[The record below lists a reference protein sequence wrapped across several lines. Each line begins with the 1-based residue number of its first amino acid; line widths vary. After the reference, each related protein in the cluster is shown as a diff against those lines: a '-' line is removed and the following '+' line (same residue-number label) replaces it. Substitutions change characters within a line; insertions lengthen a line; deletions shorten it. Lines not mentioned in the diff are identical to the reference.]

1 MSQFILDEQLAAN
14 EVVAPF
20 QERHKAK
27 RLADLRPDKHVLDD
41 RIPEILLTLNQPTFI
56 TIDQDFW
63 DARWCNPGY
72 CILYFALERRS
83 AGITPR
89 PLAGTTAP
97 PRVPYSGRAH
107 GKSSLGRPDPHRVL
121 AIAKRRTE
129 NVRVA
134 KAKTGRL
141 GGPCRSQAV

>member
-14 EVVAPF
+14 EVVAPP

-41 RIPEILLTLNQPTFI
+41 RIPETLLTLNQPTFI

-72 CILYFALERRS
+72 CILYFALKDDQQELLPGLLQALLRHPEFR
-83 AGITPR
+83 T
-89 PLAGTTAP
+89 
-97 PRVPYSGRAH
+97 RAVRM
-107 GKSSLGRPDPHRVL
+107 GKV
-121 AIAKRRTE
+121 TW
-129 NVRVA
+129 V
-134 KAKTGRL
+134 
-141 GGPCRSQAV
+141 GPTLIELWQ